1 MKLSKRDLVAALAGA
16 VIGGSAIAPAVQP
29 VVAARVGVV
38 DQALGAECADGLR
51 KVVVAC
57 TEWQDRSGGD
67 DGAGITDIAVQLRG
81 KGGHAAVYGDVRVPA
96 RDLPSGAQ
104 IK

>member
-1 MKLSKRDLVAALAGA
+1 MKLSKRELAIALAGA
-16 VIGGSAIAPAVQP
+16 ITGGAAVAPTMRSVI
-29 VVAARVGVV
+29 AARIGVV
-38 DQALGAECADGLR
+38 DQALGAECAAKLR
-51 KVVVAC
+51 SVVVEC

-67 DGAGITDIAVQLRG
+67 GGDGITDIAVQLRG
-81 KGGHAAVYGDVRVPA
+81 KGGHAAVYGDVRIPA